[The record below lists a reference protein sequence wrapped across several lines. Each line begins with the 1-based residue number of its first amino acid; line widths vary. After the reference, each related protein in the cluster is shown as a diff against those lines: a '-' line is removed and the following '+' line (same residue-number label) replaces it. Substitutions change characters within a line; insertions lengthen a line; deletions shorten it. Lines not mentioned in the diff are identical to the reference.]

1 MNLKKLD
8 DLFEQF
14 FLETWPM
21 PVEDFCRKINKYY
34 DEANSFSDD
43 VLRNNRQHKKFREEL
58 LPLAIFLNPCLKKRA
73 KIVYEKKNSGSP
85 PPIHHVNCHVDL
97 NKSYPIDATLTTD
110 QNEHVKIEITSGN
123 GDEEYRKYAAKHARK
138 YRRACLYSDK
148 EDLHHASQKGVN
160 KRAKTVFLK
169 SDILLHNA
177 VHPAL
182 FAINQKSK
190 KNNEEYKNAILLVR
204 THAKHAPFNFPKL
217 CEIVNACCQE
227 LETPFSKIHL
237 ILCDI

>member
-21 PVEDFCRKINKYY
+21 TVEDFYQKINKYY
-34 DEANSFSDD
+34 DEANCFSDD

-58 LPLAIFLNPCLKKRA
+58 IPLAIFLNPCLKKRA

-97 NKSYPIDATLTTD
+97 NKSYLIDATLTTD
-110 QNEHVKIEITSGN
+110 QNEQIKIEITSGN

-169 SDILLHNA
+169 SDIALRDA
-177 VHPAL
+177 VCRVL

-204 THAKHAPFNFPKL
+204 THAKHAPSNFTAL
-217 CEIVNACCQE
+217 CEIIRACHSE
-227 LETPFSKIHL
+227 HKTPFSKIYL
-237 ILCDI
+237 IFCDI